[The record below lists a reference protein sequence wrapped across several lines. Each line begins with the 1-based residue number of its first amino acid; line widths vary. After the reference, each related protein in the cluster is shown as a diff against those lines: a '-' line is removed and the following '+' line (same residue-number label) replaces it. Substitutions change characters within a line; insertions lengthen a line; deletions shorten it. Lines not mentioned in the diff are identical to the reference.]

1 MLPHIHLI
9 LGILLVNSLELN
21 DISIFFVILGSVLP
35 DLDLLLGIL
44 WKKNHRTF
52 ISHYPLV
59 WLFLSLFF
67 AFLRLDIY
75 WLFVAGFIHLLVD
88 VIDWEVYLLRP
99 ISNFKWSL
107 FSLDPLVIIHGKTF
121 REQIALYYR
130 EKKII
135 CTELIVFG
143 MFLLSVSLG

>member
-9 LGILLVNSLELN
+9 LGIILVNYLELN
-21 DISIFFVILGSVLP
+21 DLSSFFVILGSLLP
-35 DLDLLLGIL
+35 DLDLILGTL

-59 WLFLSLFF
+59 WLFFALFF

-107 FSLDPLVIIHGKTF
+107 FSSDPFVIIQGKTF
-121 REQIALYYR
+121 REQIVLYYR
-130 EKKII
+130 QKKII

-143 MFLLSVSLG
+143 MFLLSLSLS

>member
-1 MLPHIHLI
+1 M
-9 LGILLVNSLELN
+9 LVNYLELN
-21 DISIFFVILGSVLP
+21 DLSSFFVILGSLLP
-35 DLDLLLGIL
+35 DLDLFLGIL
-44 WKKNHRTF
+44 WKKNHRTL

-59 WLFLSLFF
+59 WLFFAIFF

-107 FSLDPLVIIHGKTF
+107 FSSDPFVIIQGKTF
-121 REQIALYYR
+121 REQIVLYYR
-130 EKKII
+130 QKKII

-143 MFLLSVSLG
+143 MFLLSLSLS